1 MHWGQKRVNLKKK
14 GKGGRKDYGKKKGR
28 EKEIKTGIERARE
41 AERDS

>member
-28 EKEIKTGIERARE
+28 EKEIKTGREKDKKIER
-41 AERDS
+41 